1 MTPQAHRIE
10 PLPPTRPNPS
20 KSEEYSWRCPG
31 CATCTPR
38 RDRLLAA
45 LVLLVF
51 VLVFVA
57 PVVLGWK
64 P

>member
-1 MTPQAHRIE
+1 MTPMAHRVS
-10 PLPPTRPNPS
+10 P
-20 KSEEYSWRCPG
+20 CPG
-31 CATCTPR
+31 CATCEPR

-51 VLVFVA
+51 VAVFVA

>member
-1 MTPQAHRIE
+1 VTRMHAHRG
-10 PLPPTRPNPS
+10 PYLPPESRSN
-20 KSEEYSWRCPG
+20 
-31 CATCTPR
+31 R

-45 LVLLVF
+45 LILAVF
-51 VLVFVA
+51 VAVFVA

>member
-1 MTPQAHRIE
+1 MMQAHRA
-10 PLPPTRPNPS
+10 PARRYP
-20 KSEEYSWRCPG
+20 CPG
-31 CATCTPR
+31 CATCRQR
-38 RDRLLAA
+38 RDRVLAA

-51 VLVFVA
+51 VAVFVA